1 MSQQF
6 DVIVIGGGPAGYI
19 CAIRA
24 AQLGMGVACIDAWV
38 NADNKPSLGGTCVNV
53 GCIPSKALLESS
65 EAWEKLHHEYQKHG
79 ISVADAS
86 FDVAQMHQRK
96 DDIVKNLTGGVLQL
110 FKGNGIAF
118 FHGTGKLNAN
128 NSVEFSGV
136 DGSSETLQGKHII
149 VATGS
154 KPVDIPVAPVDG
166 DRIVDNEGALKFS
179 EVPKTLGVIGGG
191 VIGLELGSVW
201 RRLGAEV
208 TVIEAMDDFLFIAD
222 SQIQREAQRTFKKQ
236 GMDIKVGARVTGAKA
251 GKKDVAVN
259 FETKDGADHIRVE
272 RLIVCV
278 GRRPNTD
285 GLIGSADL
293 ELDERGFVVVDA
305 ENRTN
310 LPGVYAIGDVV
321 RGPMLAHKGM
331 EEGVKVAEIIAGKAG
346 HVNYDTIPS
355 VIYTWPEIAWVGKT
369 EQQVKEEAIPYRVGT
384 ATFMANGRAKAME
397 AAQGTVKIIAHQET
411 DEVLG
416 VHIIGPNASELI
428 QESVSVMEFQGSSE
442 DIARTMHAHPTLS
455 EVVHEAALSVDERPL
470 HGLAKKR
477 R

>member
-1 MSQQF
+1 MSQSF
-6 DVIVIGGGPAGYI
+6 DVVVIGGGPAGYI
-19 CAIRA
+19 SAIRA
-24 AQLGMGVACIDAWV
+24 SQLGLKTACIDAWQ
-38 NADNKPSLGGTCVNV
+38 NAEGKPSLGGTCVNV

-65 EAWEKLHHEYQKHG
+65 EAWEKLHHEYTKHG
-79 ISVADAS
+79 IAVKDAS
-86 FDVAQMHQRK
+86 FDVGQMQKRK

-110 FKGNGIAF
+110 FKGNGIEF
-118 FHGTGKLNAN
+118 FHGKGKLTSASEVEFTGHDGATETLTGKN
-128 NSVEFSGV
+128 
-136 DGSSETLQGKHII
+136 II
-149 VATGS
+149 IATGS

-166 DRIVDNEGALKFS
+166 DRIVDNEGALALS

-222 SQIQREAQRTFKKQ
+222 QQIQREAQRTFKKQ
-236 GMDIKVGARVTGAKA
+236 GMEIKLGARVTGAKA

-285 GLIGSADL
+285 GLLGGAEV
-293 ELDERGFVVVDA
+293 ELDERGFVVVDE

-346 HVNYDTIPS
+346 HVNYETIPS

-369 EQQVKEEAIPYRVGT
+369 EQQVKDEAIPYRVG
-384 ATFMANGRAKAME
+384 AASFIANGRAKAME
-397 AAQGTVKIIAHQET
+397 AAQGTVKIIAHETT

-416 VHIIGPNASELI
+416 VHIIGPSASELI
-428 QESVSVMEFQGSSE
+428 QEAVSVMEFQGSSE

-455 EVVHEAALSVDERPL
+455 EVVHEASLAVDGRPL

>member
-1 MSQQF
+1 MSQSF
-6 DVIVIGGGPAGYI
+6 DVVVIGGGPAGYI
-19 CAIRA
+19 SAIRA
-24 AQLGMGVACIDAWV
+24 SQLGLKVACIDAWK
-38 NADNKPSLGGTCVNV
+38 NAEGRPSLGGTCVNV

-65 EAWEKLHHEYQKHG
+65 EAWEKLHHEYVKHG
-79 ISVADAS
+79 ISVKDAT
-86 FDVAQMHQRK
+86 FDVAQMQSRK

-110 FKGNGIAF
+110 FKGNGIHF
-118 FHGTGKLNAN
+118 LHGTAQLSSAN
-128 NSVEFSGV
+128 KVEFSGH
-136 DGSSETLQGKHII
+136 DGSTETLTAKNI
-149 VATGS
+149 VIATGS
-154 KPVDIPVAPVDG
+154 KPVDIPVAPLDG
-166 DRIVDNEGALKFS
+166 DRIVDNEGALALT

-222 SQIQREAQRTFKKQ
+222 QQIQKEAQRVFKKQ
-236 GMDIKVGARVTGAKA
+236 GMNIKLGARVTGAKA

-285 GLIGSADL
+285 GLLGGAEL
-293 ELDERGFVVVDA
+293 ELDERGFVVVDDQ
-305 ENRTN
+305 NRTN
-310 LPGVYAIGDVV
+310 LPSVYAIGDVV

-346 HVNYDTIPS
+346 HVNYNTIPS

-369 EQQVKEEAIPYRVGT
+369 EQQVKDEAIPYQVGT
-384 ATFMANGRAKAME
+384 ASFMANGRAKAME
-397 AAQGTVKIIAHQET
+397 AAQGTVKIIAHEKT

-455 EVVHEAALSVDERPL
+455 EVVHEASLAVDERPL
-470 HGLAKKR
+470 HGLPKKR